1 MEKIKRIKDYTAEIV
16 FGILFLGVALLYL
29 SRINMGMAEMDE
41 SFYLTIPLRLAQGDA
56 LLVDEWHVSQ
66 LAGFL
71 IYPLMKVYLWVTG
84 GNTEGIVLH
93 FRYIYL
99 VVQMTVTVI
108 GYLCLRKREKWM
120 AVIVNLVYALFT
132 PFGIKALSYNTMG
145 DRKSTRLNSSHTS

>member
-16 FGILFLGVALLYL
+16 FGMLLLGVALLYL

-71 IYPLMKVYLWVTG
+71 TYPLMRVYLWVNG

-99 VVQMTVTVI
+99 LVQMAVTVV

-120 AVIVNLVYALFT
+120 AVIVSLVYALWYQGT
-132 PFGIKALSYNTMG
+132 QLQYDGVDGDLSLCCAWVY
-145 DRKSTRLNSSHTS
+145 RV